1 MAIDPDEEIVHVKI
15 KPLRLM
21 ARRLV
26 AYQSSLSV
34 TNNQHSFRKT
44 LPYRSPI
51 GDVNVVT

>member
-26 AYQSSLSV
+26 AYRSSLSV
-34 TNNQHSFRKT
+34 TNNQHSFGKT
-44 LPYRSPI
+44 FPYRSPI